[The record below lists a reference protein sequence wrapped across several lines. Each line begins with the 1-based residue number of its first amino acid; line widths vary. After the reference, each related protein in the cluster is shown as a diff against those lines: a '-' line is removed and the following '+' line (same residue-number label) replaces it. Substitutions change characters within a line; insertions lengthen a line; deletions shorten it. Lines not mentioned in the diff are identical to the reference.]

1 MVVEADEEAQKLALT
16 RGKMLNAA
24 IKMGEAGLPA
34 REFVPEKTHFPC
46 DYCEWKTRCSVLEKD
61 NYGMVLPDPASWSMK
76 PDISEA
82 AAE

>member
-1 MVVEADEEAQKLALT
+1 
-16 RGKMLNAA
+16 MLNAA
-24 IKMGEAGLPA
+24 ITMGAAGMPA

-46 DYCEWKTRCSVLEKD
+46 DYFEWKTRCSVLEKD
-61 NYGMVLPDPASWSMK
+61 NYGMVLPALPESWSIK